1 MKKLV
6 KVEEVDGEGLVA
18 LMGEDVTFFCLGYI
32 YAGKLVGVNATFVK
46 LENGHV
52 VYETGEF
59 SSKTFKDAQKLP
71 NDLYI
76 QISAIESF
84 SVLKKV

>member
-6 KVEEVDGEGLVA
+6 KVEEVDGEGMIA

-32 YAGKLVGVNATFVK
+32 YAGKLVGVNTTFVK
-46 LENGHV
+46 LENAHI
-52 VYETGEF
+52 VYATGAFNTKKFE
-59 SSKTFKDAQKLP
+59 DAQKLP
-71 NDLYI
+71 QEWYI

-84 SVLKKV
+84 GILKKV

>member
-6 KVEEVDGEGLVA
+6 KVEEVDGEGLIS

-32 YAGKLVGVNATFVK
+32 YAGKLIGVNATFVK
-46 LENGHV
+46 LENAHV
-52 VYETGEF
+52 VYATGAF
-59 SSKTFKDAQKLP
+59 STKSYDDSQKLP
-71 NDLYI
+71 HEWYI

-84 SVLKKV
+84 GILKKV